1 MFCMLLKF
9 NCSFSTAQM
18 LLDTW
23 YGKGNKKLLLL
34 DVQSP
39 VFPRVRAE
47 MILGELIVQG
57 YLAEDFHYTPYST
70 ISYIKKGNYPINFHN
85 LLHFNY

>member
-1 MFCMLLKF
+1 VYFLKL
-9 NCSFSTAQM
+9 NCLFFIAQM

-23 YGKGNKKLLLL
+23 YGKGNKKVLLL

-39 VFPRVRAE
+39 VFSRTRAE

-57 YLAEDFHYTPYST
+57 YLMEDFHFTPYST
-70 ISYIKKGNYPINFHN
+70 ISYMKKGNY
-85 LLHFNY
+85 